1 MLIRYL
7 LTSVAS
13 LIERA
18 HFGAR
23 ERSLAPT
30 DEDFGSN
37 FNSVAP
43 KGTPYS
49 PST

>member
-7 LTSVAS
+7 VTSVAPK
-13 LIERA
+13 IERA
-18 HFGAR
+18 HFSAR
-23 ERSLAPT
+23 KRFVGPT
-30 DEDFGSN
+30 DEDFWSN